1 MSTQVTTLA
10 NGLRVVTHTMEH
22 LETTSLGVWVGTG
35 ARHEEPAEHG
45 ISHFLE
51 HMAFKGTATRT
62 ARQIAETIEEV
73 GGELNAATSLES
85 TAYYARVLGGDDG
98 LALELLSDILRNAN
112 YGEEETEREREV
124 ILQEIAAIRDS
135 PEELAFDLL
144 QDVAFPNQPVG
155 RPVIGT
161 PESVSS
167 FTPASLRS
175 FLNRRYTGPDMIVAA
190 AGAVD
195 HARFVGHAEQLFG
208 GIAGSSSPAAVPARW
223 AGGVR
228 ASEKPFEQSHLVIG
242 FEQPSYRDPAFFTV
256 QVFSAL
262 LGGGMSSRLFQE
274 VREER
279 GLCYSIYSSAWSLT
293 DTGMFSIHA
302 ATGPEEMGELISVV
316 ADEVRA
322 VADSGVSAAE
332 VSRAKAQMKAG
343 LLMGLESSGARTEQM
358 ARHLMGHGRVISTRE
373 IVDRIDAVTGAGVQA
388 VASRMLSA
396 MPPAVAVVG
405 AGAQSI
411 DYAEDAAGRLG
422 SSATGRE
429 GLPWPS

>member
-1 MSTQVTTLA
+1 MTPTVSTLP
-10 NGLRVVTHTMEH
+10 NGLRVVSFAMPHV
-22 LETTSLGVWVGTG
+22 ETLSLGVYVGTG
-35 ARHEEPAEHG
+35 ARHEDASEHG

-98 LALELLSDILRNAN
+98 LAMELLADILRNAS
-112 YGEEETEREREV
+112 YGAEETEREREV

-135 PEELAFDLL
+135 PEELAFDLV
-144 QDVAFPNQPVG
+144 QDAAFPDQPVG

-175 FLNRRYTGPDMIVAA
+175 FLGRRYTGPGIVIAA
-190 AGAVD
+190 AGAID
-195 HARFVGHAEQLFG
+195 HDRLLRHADALFG
-208 GIAGSSSPAAVPARW
+208 TVDGATSPEPVSARW

-228 ASEKPFEQSHLVIG
+228 ASEKPFEQSHLVLG
-242 FEQPSYRDPAFFTV
+242 FEQPSYRDPAFVTV

-274 VREER
+274 IREER

-302 ATGPEEMGELISVV
+302 ATGTELMGELIAVV

-322 VADSGVSAAE
+322 VADEGPNRSE

-343 LLMGLESSGARTEQM
+343 LLMGLESSGARSEQM
-358 ARHLMGHGRVISTRE
+358 ARHLLGHGRIIPIRE
-373 IVDRIDAVTGAGVQA
+373 LVDRIDAVTPDAVQA
-388 VASRMLSA
+388 VAQRMLSA

-405 AGAQSI
+405 AGHQSI
-411 DYAEDAAGRLG
+411 EYAQDAATRLG
-422 SSATGRE
+422 ANATGR
-429 GLPWPS
+429 GGVPWPS